1 MDKSQAEKL
10 LQESREKIDII
21 DNEILTLISER
32 TALAKKIINSKVIL
46 GMEIQDKKREE
57 HIHMKT
63 RKIAREFQIDED
75 MLSQIM
81 KILTDINKKEQEQ
94 LLRRKENG

>member
-1 MDKSQAEKL
+1 MDESQALKL

-21 DNEILTLISER
+21 DTEIITLISKR
-32 TALAKKIINSKVIL
+32 TDLAKKIIDAKIIL

-57 HIHMKT
+57 HIHEKT

-81 KILTDINKKEQEQ
+81 KILTDINKKKQEQ
-94 LLRRKENG
+94 LLRRK

>member
-1 MDKSQAEKL
+1 
-10 LQESREKIDII
+10 
-21 DNEILTLISER
+21 
-32 TALAKKIINSKVIL
+32 
-46 GMEIQDKKREE
+46 MEIQDKKREE

-94 LLRRKENG
+94 LLRRK

>member
-1 MDKSQAEKL
+1 MDESQAQKL

-21 DNEILTLISER
+21 DTEIITLISKR
-32 TALAKKIINSKVIL
+32 TDLAKKIIDAKIIL

-94 LLRRKENG
+94 LLRRK

>member
-1 MDKSQAEKL
+1 MMDESQAQKL
-10 LQESREKIDII
+10 LKESREKIDII
-21 DNEILTLISER
+21 DTDIITLISKR
-32 TALAKKIINSKVIL
+32 TDLAKKIINAKVIL

-81 KILTDINKKEQEQ
+81 KILTDINKKKQEQ
-94 LLRRKENG
+94 LLRRK

>member
-1 MDKSQAEKL
+1 MDESQAQKL

-21 DNEILTLISER
+21 DTEILTLISKR
-32 TALAKKIINSKVIL
+32 TDLAKKIINAKVIL

-94 LLRRKENG
+94 LLRRK

>member
-1 MDKSQAEKL
+1 MMDESQAQKL

-21 DNEILTLISER
+21 DTEIITLISKR
-32 TALAKKIINSKVIL
+32 TDLAKKIINAKIIL

-94 LLRRKENG
+94 LLRRK

>member
-1 MDKSQAEKL
+1 MDESQAQKL

-21 DNEILTLISER
+21 DTEILTLISER
-32 TALAKKIINSKVIL
+32 TALAKKIINAKVIL

-94 LLRRKENG
+94 LLRRK

>member
-21 DNEILTLISER
+21 DTEILTLISER
-32 TALAKKIINSKVIL
+32 TALAKKIINAKVIL

-94 LLRRKENG
+94 LLRRK

>member
-1 MDKSQAEKL
+1 MDESQAQKL

-21 DNEILTLISER
+21 DTEIITLISKR
-32 TALAKKIINSKVIL
+32 TDLAKKIINAKIIL

-94 LLRRKENG
+94 LLRRK

>member
-1 MDKSQAEKL
+1 MDESQAQKL

-21 DNEILTLISER
+21 DTEIITLISER
-32 TALAKKIINSKVIL
+32 TALAKKIINAKVIL

-94 LLRRKENG
+94 LLRRK

>member
-1 MDKSQAEKL
+1 MDESQAQKL

-21 DNEILTLISER
+21 DTEIITLISKR
-32 TALAKKIINSKVIL
+32 TDLAKKIINAKVIL

-94 LLRRKENG
+94 LLRRK

>member
-1 MDKSQAEKL
+1 MDESQAQKL

-21 DNEILTLISER
+21 DTEIITLISKR
-32 TALAKKIINSKVIL
+32 TDLAKKIINAKVIL

-81 KILTDINKKEQEQ
+81 KILTDINKKEQE
-94 LLRRKENG
+94 LSA

>member
-1 MDKSQAEKL
+1 MMDESQAQKL

-21 DNEILTLISER
+21 DTEIITLISKR
-32 TALAKKIINSKVIL
+32 TDLAKKIINAKVIL

-94 LLRRKENG
+94 LLRRK